1 MEALEGVQSQVG
13 DDWHVGSHTSSGE
26 QDLPVA
32 GVPCRPS
39 YPPQDRNFPINIV
52 TATVTVNAH
61 HSLITRLLPGRC
73 SAVVVLGQLTVDA
86 TRKHCHRTLVLGGQG
101 DALVFTDGAETTVPP
116 TPSSYGT
123 CPE

>member
-1 MEALEGVQSQVG
+1 MTDNNSLS
-13 DDWHVGSHTSSGE
+13 WNHRPK
-26 QDLPVA
+26 LFN
-32 GVPCRPS
+32 VPIVTKPS

-86 TRKHCHRTLVLGGQG
+86 TRKHCHRTFVLGERT
-101 DALVFTDGAETTVPP
+101 FPRPP
-116 TPSSYGT
+116 SR
-123 CPE
+123 